1 MHEWD
6 SAGECY
12 DCGAVNACTHPNKVL
27 LNEYFYADEGQCV
40 DNGESGHTILAGT
53 KDQEW
58 FCYDCN
64 QYIYIEG
71 VELPGT
77 GVQEPHRYDEEGV
90 CFKCGHENPCAHENS
105 YVKSVWASDEESVRI
120 EGESGHTLVNA
131 GLEICHIC
139 NDCGQEWYQYMPG
152 EDHFEPH
159 DFSEGNRCYVCGYE
173 TANPCTHPNV
183 EQWIS
188 YEVVDADSYENA
200 GAEGHYAVCVRK
212 VNYSCPDCGVWWS
225 ENDETAARVLIPH
238 EFYGRRCVCGYV
250 NNCTHENLIIG
261 ESAGSTNTY
270 VNPDAEGHT
279 CIAVIDCTKQCA
291 DCGEWFYT
299 AQETQITREPHEFIN
314 DKCFWCNY
322 VYVAP
327 TATPEPTVTPTPTAT
342 AAPTAEPTAPA
353 PTATIAPTAEPTAPV
368 ETSEPEITPEPTMPA
383 VTDEPVV
390 TSAPTAEPT
399 APVETNEPEIT
410 PEPTMP
416 AVTDEPIV
424 TPKPTAKPTAKP
436 TEEPTATATP
446 APTATVAPT
455 ATPAPVYTQLPEN
468 EGLHGVKVEDAP
480 KLVETISKVAE
491 ELENQGAN
499 VQVQL
504 ANVDNVVTAEE
515 KTRLDTLPLKEQMF
529 TVLSV
534 IGFEDVVSRTL
545 EAEGEELSAEAQ
557 ALKDEIQARVAAM
570 TEEEYAEFEAM
581 LMESFPQETVV
592 IDGVEYTFFTLELE
606 VREGDTVRYERYG
619 FRLEGEEWILTRL
632 EVA

>member
-1 MHEWD
+1 
-6 SAGECY
+6 
-12 DCGAVNACTHPNKVL
+12 
-27 LNEYFYADEGQCV
+27 
-40 DNGESGHTILAGT
+40 
-53 KDQEW
+53 
-58 FCYDCN
+58 
-64 QYIYIEG
+64 
-71 VELPGT
+71 
-77 GVQEPHRYDEEGV
+77 
-90 CFKCGHENPCAHENS
+90 
-105 YVKSVWASDEESVRI
+105 
-120 EGESGHTLVNA
+120 
-131 GLEICHIC
+131 
-139 NDCGQEWYQYMPG
+139 
-152 EDHFEPH
+152 
-159 DFSEGNRCYVCGYE
+159 
-173 TANPCTHPNV
+173 
-183 EQWIS
+183 
-188 YEVVDADSYENA
+188 
-200 GAEGHYAVCVRK
+200 
-212 VNYSCPDCGVWWS
+212 
-225 ENDETAARVLIPH
+225 
-238 EFYGRRCVCGYV
+238 
-250 NNCTHENLIIG
+250 
-261 ESAGSTNTY
+261 
-270 VNPDAEGHT
+270 
-279 CIAVIDCTKQCA
+279 
-291 DCGEWFYT
+291 
-299 AQETQITREPHEFIN
+299 
-314 DKCFWCNY
+314 
-322 VYVAP
+322 
-327 TATPEPTVTPTPTAT
+327 
-342 AAPTAEPTAPA
+342 
-353 PTATIAPTAEPTAPV
+353 
-368 ETSEPEITPEPTMPA
+368 MPA

-390 TSAPTAEPT
+390 TPAPSAEPT

-416 AVTDEPIV
+416 AVTDEPVV
-424 TPKPTAKPTAKP
+424 TPAPTAPVETNEPEITPEPTMPAVTDEP
-436 TEEPTATATP
+436 VVTPAPTATAEPTERP
-446 APTATVAPT
+446 TAAPTATVAPT